1 MIYSG
6 LKYIS
11 KTQIIKL
18 LDYKKD
24 FHFFE
29 NQEAIV
35 INYKNRYY
43 RLFHIEDVHSIIK
56 INNLN
61 LNPISDSIYDKF
73 LNAAYFKENI
83 QFKFM
88 SSLRYCKDSHIDV
101 MIDKQ
106 SLETIVVNNKQ
117 LKEHYESLKCFTI
130 KNKIFFDT
138 ENLIELLLNNK
149 LTLSTKESSLIND
162 IKKIIMYYDLNKKLK
177 NTKNNVNKIKI

>member
-1 MIYSG
+1 
-6 LKYIS
+6 
-11 KTQIIKL
+11 
-18 LDYKKD
+18 
-24 FHFFE
+24 
-29 NQEAIV
+29 
-35 INYKNRYY
+35 
-43 RLFHIEDVHSIIK
+43 
-56 INNLN
+56 
-61 LNPISDSIYDKF
+61 
-73 LNAAYFKENI
+73 
-83 QFKFM
+83 M

>member
-35 INYKNRYY
+35 INYKNRDY

-106 SLETIVVNNKQ
+106 SLETRGVNNKQ